1 MKYKTFFCKAPQNEI
16 PVVAMQN
23 QKFFS
28 WAAGLPYT
36 AKIKL
41 SKQTCPMADFLMA
54 DFPRTVISVCAFGT
68 TMRREGNQ

>member
-1 MKYKTFFCKAPQNEI
+1 
-16 PVVAMQN
+16 MQN